1 MFLVYNVEKNKQF
14 VKAFDVAQIVR
25 INQTGLHILTH
36 AVVPSAALPDQ
47 VGDGVEVAEE
57 ELKALLYKPQEGEW
71 GAHTRDED
79 CERVICGIDQL
90 LTLGKLSLFVLEKV

>member
-1 MFLVYNVEKNKQF
+1 MF
-14 VKAFDVAQIVR
+14 VKESAECCLLYVF
-25 INQTGLHILTH
+25 IL
-36 AVVPSAALPDQ
+36 SAALPDR

-90 LTLGKLSLFVLEKV
+90 LTLGRSLQGLSVTIEAWPCLSLPCLTFFVCPQT